1 MDVFIIKHTTWHLI
15 KKKTPIAF
23 NEYAVFM
30 SKILKQDV
38 IKTGNWESDLIGLSG
53 KFTGC

>member
-38 IKTGNWESDLIGLSG
+38 IKTGNWKSDLIGLSG